1 VKIPDPAPLAPD
13 ALKSRVLLVTGA
25 GDGLGRATA
34 IACAKH
40 GAIAVLL
47 GRTVKK
53 LEATYDAIRAAGGA
67 EPAIYPMNLAGANWN
82 DYVDLA
88 TTLERELG
96 ALHGI
101 AHCAAHFKEFA
112 PLQSVEPREWMESL
126 QVNLTAPFALTRACM
141 PLLEKSG
148 DASVVFVADEGGRAS
163 KRFQGAYGIAKT
175 ALEALM
181 RNWAS
186 ELGSSSGV
194 RMNSFHPGPL
204 NTGLRARGFPG
215 EPRDAAP
222 PAESAAPRLVWLLS
236 RESAGV
242 NGQPL

>member
-1 VKIPDPAPLAPD
+1 MRIPEQIELAPD
-13 ALKSRVLLVTGA
+13 ALRGRVILVTGA

-34 IACAKH
+34 IGCAKH
-40 GAIAVLL
+40 GAILVLL

-53 LEATYDAIRAAGGA
+53 LEETYDAIRAAGGA
-67 EPAIYPMNLAGANWN
+67 EPAIYPLNLAGANWN

-88 TTLERELG
+88 ATLERELG
-96 ALHGI
+96 ALHGLV
-101 AHCAAHFKEFA
+101 HCAAHFKEFA

-148 DASVVFVADEGGRAS
+148 DASVVFVSDEGGRAT

-175 ALEALM
+175 AVEGLM

-186 ELGSSSGV
+186 ESATV
-194 RMNSFHPGPL
+194 RMNSLHPGPL
-204 NTGLRARGFPG
+204 RTGLRARGFPG

-222 PAESAAPRLVWLLS
+222 LPESAVSKLLWLLS
-236 RESAGV
+236 RASAGV
-242 NGQPL
+242 SGQQL